1 MGDKKEAEM
10 KKTKTLLRMYW
21 NHGGFLVCE
30 WYDEKEM
37 YYGSNCFMG
46 YSKKAVIEK
55 LRANGVS
62 VGRGF

>member
-1 MGDKKEAEM
+1 M

-30 WYDEKEM
+30 WFDEVAGC
-37 YYGSNCFMG
+37 YGSNCFMG
-46 YSKKAVIEK
+46 YSKKAVVAK
-55 LRANGVS
+55 LRASGVS